1 MDSIR
6 LPATLESIAEV
17 RAFLKAKMKEWN
29 LETRLAERVEL
40 ALEEALV
47 NISRYAYAGQG
58 GDFEVRCALGDE
70 GQLLMEIH
78 DGGVPYN
85 PLERGRPD
93 PSLDLAL
100 VRGRA
105 YASLLGASRGVGGW
119 GVEFMRQMADDLQ
132 YTYIQGENILS
143 LTFRPRETGPP
154 VVPETKLG

>member
-93 PSLDLAL
+93 PSLDLA
-100 VRGRA
+100 
-105 YASLLGASRGVGGW
+105 SRRVGGW